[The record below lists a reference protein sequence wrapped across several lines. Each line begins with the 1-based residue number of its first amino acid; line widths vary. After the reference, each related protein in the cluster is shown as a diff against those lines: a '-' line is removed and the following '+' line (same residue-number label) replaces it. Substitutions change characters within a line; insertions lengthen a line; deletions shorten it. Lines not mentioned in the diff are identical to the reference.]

1 MVYTS
6 RMGDLAL
13 PGYDLVE
20 KGIDDLRKGLE
31 TIESLLVSQAVRALA
46 EVGHPSPPGLAD
58 PEMKL
63 YRLLEQ
69 LNGDGAHSKYNA
81 YRRQLASFLR
91 AARCVQK

>member
-1 MVYTS
+1 MT
-6 RMGDLAL
+6 DLAL
-13 PGYDLVE
+13 PGSDLVE
-20 KGIDDLRKGLE
+20 KGIDDLRSGLE

-46 EVGHPSPPGLAD
+46 EVGHAPPPGLAE
-58 PEMKL
+58 PELKL

-69 LNGDGAHSKYNA
+69 LHGGGAHSKYNA

>member
-1 MVYTS
+1 MTN
-6 RMGDLAL
+6 LAL
-13 PGYDLVE
+13 PGSDLVK
-20 KGIDDLRKGLE
+20 KGIDDLRRGLE

-46 EVGHPSPPGLAD
+46 EVGHPLPPGVAE
-58 PEMKL
+58 PELKL

-69 LNGDGAHSKYNA
+69 RHGGGAHSKYNA